1 MRIYES
7 AVKNEGDFDRTFGG
21 VGIYFY
27 ISFYIFYIV
36 HILLC
41 LLKNLMINTNILVP

>member
-1 MRIYES
+1 MGIYES

-27 ISFYIFYIV
+27 ISFYISCFLY
-36 HILLC
+36 ILLSC
-41 LLKNLMINTNILVP
+41 